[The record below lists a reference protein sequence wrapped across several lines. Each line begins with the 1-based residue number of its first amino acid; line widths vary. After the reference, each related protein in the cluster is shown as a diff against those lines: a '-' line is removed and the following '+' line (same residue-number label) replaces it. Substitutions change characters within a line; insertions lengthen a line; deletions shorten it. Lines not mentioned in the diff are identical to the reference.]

1 MKGTVSAATLR
12 DLIRDADR
20 SGLFADADY
29 GYLQITDVGDT
40 RFTVRPDRAPAR
52 MVSVYALDIDDA
64 YDMLTIGERAN
75 RQALRAFEQRLIDS
89 VRDAH
94 RLATQPRR
102 RHRALQRQPGREQ
115 DGRIMAQPTARH
127 AAHGAPAWPLRRA
140 LRARGR
146 LQRLTAT
153 LSIAH
158 GTIKRPDTPPSCAFT
173 WI

>member
-52 MVSVYALDIDDA
+52 MVSVYALDIDDP
-64 YDMLTIGERAN
+64 YDVLTIGERAN
-75 RQALRAFEQRLIDS
+75 RQGTARLRTAADRQC
-89 VRDAH
+89 RDAH

-115 DGRIMAQPTARH
+115 TAVS
-127 AAHGAPAWPLRRA
+127 WPSPPLDT
-140 LRARGR
+140 L
-146 LQRLTAT
+146 LTAHRRGHCGV
-153 LSIAH
+153 LSGHEA
-158 GTIKRPDTPPSCAFT
+158 GCRD
-173 WI
+173 

>member
-89 VRDAH
+89 VATPTAWLLSRVDVTELFSGSPDASRTAVSWPSPPLDTLLTAH
-94 RLATQPRR
+94 R
-102 RHRALQRQPGREQ
+102 
-115 DGRIMAQPTARH
+115 
-127 AAHGAPAWPLRRA
+127 
-140 LRARGR
+140 RGR
-146 LQRLTAT
+146 CGV
-153 LSIAH
+153 LSGHEA
-158 GTIKRPDTPPSCAFT
+158 GCSD
-173 WI
+173 